1 MEKRV
6 ERIGDDHPHQETL
19 AGGGD
24 SSSSTGEDHLGQMV
38 RTWYETVLST
48 LYPGHTSTTRV
59 EVLQPGDLETL
70 GGVEDKPAPSPH
82 PDPSDCSSP
91 QGEDQL
97 KQMVLESQEDSESVV
112 ISDSPAP
119 RPQSPEPRP
128 QSPEPRPQSPEPRP
142 HRPEPRPQSPEPRPQ
157 SPEPRPQRPEPRPQS
172 LEARPH
178 CPEPRPQS
186 PEPRP
191 QSPEPRPQSP
201 EPRPQSPEARP
212 QSPEPRPQRPE
223 PGHQH
228 QDTRE
233 GSSPFEAWLPPITD
247 RPPKKLLARVMATIQ
262 VAMRSVSNNKV
273 GVIVADAPLSDG
285 EGDGKTEAEGARPAP
300 EAEGKGLRLKLNMWL
315 NVRLKGRLTRVA
327 ALFRCG
333 SN

>member
-38 RTWYETVLST
+38 RTWLETVLST

-70 GGVEDKPAPSPH
+70 GGVEDKPASSPH
-82 PDPSDCSSP
+82 PDPSDCSSA

-128 QSPEPRPQSPEPRP
+128 QSPEPRP
-142 HRPEPRPQSPEPRPQ
+142 HR
-157 SPEPRPQRPEPRPQS
+157 
-172 LEARPH
+172 
-178 CPEPRPQS
+178 
-186 PEPRP
+186 
-191 QSPEPRPQSP
+191 P

-212 QSPEPRPQRPE
+212 QRPE

-228 QDTRE
+228 QDRRE
-233 GSSPFEAWLPPITD
+233 GSSPFEAWLPPIPD

-262 VAMRSVSNNKV
+262 VAMRSVVRTHKV

-300 EAEGKGLRLKLNMWL
+300 EAEGKGLRPKWL